1 MISIEFQYL
10 VFCMN
15 HESMSAA
22 NDNIPFGE
30 AGDSIPEESGLAEAT
45 LEMLAEV
52 RGLLGDEITNPA
64 KIRDLFNRLVG
75 E

>member
-1 MISIEFQYL
+1 
-10 VFCMN
+10 
-15 HESMSAA
+15 MSTA

-30 AGDSIPEESGLAEAT
+30 TGDSIPEESGLAGAT
-45 LEMLAEV
+45 REMLAEV
-52 RGLLGDEITNPA
+52 RGLLGNGITNPA